1 MSEQLDP
8 ARFDEAFADADDAD
22 FAIDDWALDD
32 DDDGFGGAELSS
44 LRSAWAGRD
53 DRFE

>member
-1 MSEQLDP
+1 MSKQMNPELH
-8 ARFDEAFADADDAD
+8 DEALADDAD
-22 FAIDDWALDD
+22 FAPDDWTMDD
-32 DDDGFGGAELSS
+32 TDDGVDGVELSS